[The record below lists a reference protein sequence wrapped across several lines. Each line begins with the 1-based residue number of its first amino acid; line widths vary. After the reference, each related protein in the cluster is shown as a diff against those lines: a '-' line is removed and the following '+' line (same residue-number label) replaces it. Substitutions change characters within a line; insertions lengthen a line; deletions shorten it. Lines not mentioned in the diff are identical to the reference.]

1 MPHLVVFSMHC
12 QSISAL
18 KIAGCVTFLS
28 EAITLIG
35 PDDLLHALLRDFVRL
50 HGFFYTKCRKG
61 FPVDMR
67 SARCYSPMLTER
79 TCIFQVDGNGL
90 WVVIGLRYGG
100 VRR

>member
-1 MPHLVVFSMHC
+1 MV
-12 QSISAL
+12 
-18 KIAGCVTFLS
+18 
-28 EAITLIG
+28 IG
-35 PDDLLHALLRDFVRL
+35 LCDLLHALRGVFVL
-50 HGFFYTKCRKG
+50 QHGFFYTKCRKG

-67 SARCYSPMLTER
+67 SARRYSPILTER